1 MRLIFALAILLLAT
15 LVYAEPLLEEKSD
28 GENEEGDV
36 QLNDPAELENDDNSI
51 DENVHDAR
59 ARRVRNIFMFLFCFC
74 FFVLSLSYKRT
85 IRSRIQLFCFNEVPT
100 RPPLRFNP
108 KGNNL

>member
-1 MRLIFALAILLLAT
+1 MRLIFALSFVLLAT
-15 LVYAEPLLEEKSD
+15 LVYAEPLFEEKSD

-59 ARRVRNIFMFLFCFC
+59 ARRVRTIFWCFC
-74 FFVLSLSYKRT
+74 FFLILFFLSLIKER
-85 IRSRIQLFCFNEVPT
+85 L
-100 RPPLRFNP
+100 
-108 KGNNL
+108 GH